1 MVQKKCSSSGWSRR
15 TYCLLLVGR
24 QGGVGKGVGRTHSA
38 QAHCDQGTK
47 TPFQLLSGQQG
58 EPEG

>member
-1 MVQKKCSSSGWSRR
+1 MFILWLVKED
-15 TYCLLLVGR
+15 LLLVAGGEA
-24 QGGVGKGVGRTHSA
+24 GGVGKGVGRTYSA

-47 TPFQLLSGQQG
+47 TPFQFLSGQQG